1 MIATN
6 KQPVAER
13 VFDLLRSGREL
24 TRQEIAASLS
34 LSMPTT
40 LQNVTGLLEAGIL
53 EESGAAKSSGG
64 RKARRL
70 RLRAEAGQV
79 LGIDVA
85 VCHVELI
92 SANLLGEV
100 QRSQALPLAFT
111 DTPGWYDGLH
121 QALTAFLQEASPA
134 PVLGAGISFPGT
146 LDGPE
151 WISSHIFRLSHMGLD
166 RFRRAVPFPVVF
178 ENDANCACCAELPTA
193 ARHSYF
199 YLSLNE
205 TVGGAVMLDG
215 SLLTGDTFQAG
226 EVGHVLLIPGG
237 ERCYCGKSGCA
248 DAYLSPKVLG
258 DSLERFFDRQ
268 RAGEPEAQARWER
281 YLDHLAI
288 LLTNLRMLYN
298 MNLIVGGAVGAQIAP
313 SLPALRARAAAY
325 DRFARDIDYIFPC
338 ACREHACAAGAARL
352 ALDRFSSRILEPVLT
367 ESPAPAES

>member
-13 VFDLLRSGREL
+13 IFDLLRSGREL

-40 LQNVTGLLEAGIL
+40 LQNVTGLLESGIL
-53 EESGAAKSSGG
+53 EESGAAKSNGG
-64 RKARRL
+64 RKARKL

-85 VCHVELI
+85 VRHVELI
-92 SANLLGEV
+92 AADLLGEV
-100 QRSQALPLAFT
+100 RRSQVLPLTFT
-111 DTPGWYDGLH
+111 DTPAWYDSL
-121 QALTAFLQEASPA
+121 QKALAAFLPEASSV
-134 PVLGAGISFPGT
+134 PVLGAGVSFPGT

-166 RFRRAVPFPVVF
+166 RFRRAIPYPLIF

-193 ARHSYF
+193 ARNSYF

-205 TVGGAVMLDG
+205 TVGGAVMLNG

-226 EVGHVLLIPGG
+226 EAGHVLLIPGG

-258 DSLERFFDRQ
+258 DPLEHFFNRQ
-268 RAGEPEAQARWER
+268 RAGDPEAQALWGR

-298 MNLIVGGAVGAQIAP
+298 IDLIIGGTVGAQIAP
-313 SLPALRARAAAY
+313 SLPALQAKAAAY

-338 ACREHACAAGAARL
+338 TCREHACAAGAARL
-352 ALDRFSSRILEPVLT
+352 ALDRFGSRILQPVLT
-367 ESPAPAES
+367 GTPALTD